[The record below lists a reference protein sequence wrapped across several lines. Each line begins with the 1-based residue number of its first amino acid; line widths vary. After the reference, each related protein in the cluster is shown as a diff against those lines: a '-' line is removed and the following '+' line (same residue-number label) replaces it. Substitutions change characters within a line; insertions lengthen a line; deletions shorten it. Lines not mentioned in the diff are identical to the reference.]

1 VVNPLEYSYPLLPE
15 WSTQEMIDVV
25 KFFEAIEQ
33 AYEQGIKREAMLA
46 HYRRFKEIVPA
57 QAEEKTLCREFE
69 QSSGY
74 VAYRVIKETKAQA
87 AGALIKMKQ

>member
-1 VVNPLEYSYPLLPE
+1 MVNPLEYSYPLLPD

-25 KFFEAIEQ
+25 KFFEAIEL
-33 AYEQGIKREAMLA
+33 AYEKGIKREVMMKN
-46 HYRRFKEIVPA
+46 YRRFKEIVPA

-74 VAYRVIKETKAQA
+74 VAYRVIKEAKSQA
-87 AGALIKMKQ
+87 DGTLIKMK